1 MVHQCLAMRTSL
13 VMTLLGPDR
22 PGLVEL
28 LSATIADNQ
37 GNWLESRMSHLS
49 GQFAGILRIE
59 CDESAADQLAAK
71 LRQLSADDLA
81 VEVIVSSAGKPA
93 SRVEVEIDVVG
104 NDRPGIVRSLAA
116 VVAEAGGNVEDL
128 TTRLESAPMAGHPL
142 FHAKGRVSL
151 PQGGDPAVLSTAIEG
166 LGEDLSVTVS

>member
-1 MVHQCLAMRTSL
+1 MRTSL

-28 LSATIADNQ
+28 LSTTIAENQ

-59 CDESAADQLAAK
+59 CEESAADQLAGE
-71 LRQLSADDLA
+71 LRQLSSHDLA
-81 VEVIVSSAGKPA
+81 VEVIVSSTADA
-93 SRVEVEIDVVG
+93 ETRVEVEIDVVG

-116 VVAEAGGNVEDL
+116 AVAEAGGNVEDL

-142 FHAKGRVSL
+142 FHATGRVSL
-151 PQGGDPAVLSTAIEG
+151 PADADPAVLAGAIED
-166 LGEDLSVTVS
+166 LGHDLSVRVL